1 MNNVDYL
8 LSTKAIR
15 ERAAQIYDLTARGAG
30 EFTLHLDQL
39 DAAAD
44 QVIDVIKEKYPTW
57 NIPYHSRWSHFH
69 VGGKDRVQSLL
80 LQMKQATPADIA
92 RMLFDLVIVS
102 VLLDA
107 GAGHEWQYHDQ
118 DGDVYTRSEG
128 LAVASFEMFAQGRFS
143 SDAAQPWRVDSAALL
158 AMSPDKI
165 EKGFQV
171 NAANPL
177 LGVEGR
183 AELMAKLGATV
194 AENTRYFGTES
205 IKRPGHLF
213 DYLMQQTVNGEIAA
227 TTILDAVLRS
237 LGSIWPGRVALENTN
252 LGDCWQHE
260 ALGTSTAALVP
271 FHKLSQWM
279 TYSLLEPMEA
289 AGVKV
294 VRLDELT
301 GLAEYRNGG
310 FLIDSGLISAKSPA
324 AYTKAWAPDSKLVVE
339 WRALTIVLIDKIAE
353 CIRKKLNCSAEK
365 LPLAKV
371 LEGGTWWTGR
381 KLAQAKRGG
390 KPPIEIISDGTVF

>member
-15 ERAAQIYDLTARGAG
+15 ERAARIFDLTERGEG
-30 EFTLHLDQL
+30 QFTLHLEKL

-44 QVIDVIKEKYPTW
+44 EVIQVIKEKYPNW
-57 NIPYHSRWSHFH
+57 EIPYHSRWGHFN
-69 VGGKDRVQSLL
+69 VGGKNRVQTLL
-80 LQMKQATPADIA
+80 SQLKSATPAEIA
-92 RMLFDLVIVS
+92 KTLFDLVIVS

-107 GAGHEWQYHDQ
+107 GAGHDWQYKDKE
-118 DGDVYTRSEG
+118 GDVYTRSEG
-128 LAVASFEMFAQGRFS
+128 LAVASFEMFMQGQFS
-143 SDAAQPWRVDSAALL
+143 SDANRPFRVDSSALL
-158 AMSPDKI
+158 AMSPERIKS
-165 EKGFQV
+165 GFQV
-171 NAANPL
+171 NTANPL

-183 AELMAKLGATV
+183 AELMVKLGNTV
-194 AENTRYFGTES
+194 AENPVYFGNDAV
-205 IKRPGHLF
+205 KRPGNLF
-213 DYLMQQTVNGEIAA
+213 DYLMRQVHNHEINAV
-227 TTILDAVLRS
+227 TILDAVLRS
-237 LGSIWPGRVALENTN
+237 LGPIWPGRIALDNTN
-252 LGDCWQHE
+252 LGDCWSHE
-260 ALGTSTAALVP
+260 LLGKNTDALVP

-294 VRLDELT
+294 VQLDELT

-310 FLIDSGLISAKSPA
+310 FLVDTGLIAAKSPE
-324 AYTKAWAPDSKLVVE
+324 AYTQAWSPDSRLVVE
-339 WRALTIVLIDKIAE
+339 WRALTIILIDKVAE
-353 CIRKKLNCSAEK
+353 RIRQKMQCSADK

-381 KLAQAKRGG
+381 KLAQAKRSG